1 MPRRGCTK
9 DGEGI
14 VKREKVLTKL
24 KRTYIKMLS
33 AYARHMLEKAYRLED
48 KAIMLELE
56 LKDQRELID
65 EIDEGFDALK
75 EKNTKKTTDG
85 GKYERI

>member
-1 MPRRGCTK
+1 MKRGK
-9 DGEGI
+9 LL
-14 VKREKVLTKL
+14 RKL
-24 KRTYIKMLS
+24 KKTYSKMLS

-56 LKDQRELID
+56 LKDQRQLVD

-75 EKNTKKTTDG
+75 EKNT
-85 GKYERI
+85 